1 MQITVG
7 KTTTKAVS
15 VIHHTFLEE
24 EQAACIRADDVY
36 VEIFQLFIIRTWEFL
51 SKKKFLLYYI
61 AWKPS

>member
-7 KTTTKAVS
+7 ETTTKAVW

-24 EQAACIRADDVY
+24 EQAACIHADVY

-51 SKKKFLLYYI
+51 SIKKLLLYYI